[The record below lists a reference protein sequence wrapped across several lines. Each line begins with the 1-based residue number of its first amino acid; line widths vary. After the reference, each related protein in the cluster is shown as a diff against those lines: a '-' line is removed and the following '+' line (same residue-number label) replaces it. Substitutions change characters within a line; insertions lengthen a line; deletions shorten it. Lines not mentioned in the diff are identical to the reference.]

1 MASLPVEARR
11 GVYDPAPAA
20 PIRVPSRVPR
30 GVTGLLPVAL
40 RADDLNVAEAFYR
53 RLLGSEPAGRFEPPG
68 LLFFVVGGV
77 RLLLEKGA
85 PVGAVYLR
93 VEDAGAA
100 LERAREAGAEV
111 VGEPHVIFRHADD
124 SLGPAGHDEL
134 HAFVRDPSG
143 NLVGLVALLPTP
155 A

>member
-1 MASLPVEARR
+1 M
-11 GVYDPAPAA
+11 
-20 PIRVPSRVPR
+20 
-30 GVTGLLPVAL
+30 
-40 RADDLNVAEAFYR
+40 
-53 RLLGSEPAGRFEPPG
+53 
-68 LLFFVVGGV
+68 